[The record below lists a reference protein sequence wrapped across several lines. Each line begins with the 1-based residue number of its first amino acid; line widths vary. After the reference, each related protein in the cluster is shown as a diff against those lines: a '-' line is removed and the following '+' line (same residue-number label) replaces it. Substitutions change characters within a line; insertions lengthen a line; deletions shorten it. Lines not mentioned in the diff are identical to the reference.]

1 MRVEK
6 SFGELC
12 GGDDNLDLQ
21 TQTVLGTLFD
31 ESKDIKSPRIKDIPF
46 PEGSVERCAEQDENK
61 IGFEVLHRDGLS
73 CWRHV
78 HQDHMNIY
86 DFEYWTGASECM
98 MTTNSKLR
106 LVIWLS
112 S

>member
-31 ESKDIKSPRIKDIPF
+31 ESKDIKSPQIKDIPF
-46 PEGSVERCAEQDENK
+46 PEGSKDRCADQDENK
-61 IGFEVLHRDGLS
+61 IGFEVLNRDGLS

-78 HQDHMNIY
+78 HKDHMNVY
-86 DFEYWTGASECM
+86 DFEYWTGASEYFD
-98 MTTNSKLR
+98 
-106 LVIWLS
+106 
-112 S
+112 